1 MIAKVAKQ
9 QTVRVLILAHRPV
22 ITEELI
28 SYLPLNTELKI
39 VCEKYQFMSELIY
52 NGPELI
58 IVDGHTPCLGG
69 VEALYLARKAFQ
81 DIPFIMLYES
91 DSPFLAAEALMEGAS
106 ACLAMNEFFK
116 LKPLMAEVQSQ
127 HPEHKLHIA
136 SRRIMQQIKD
146 NIAGLDQIR
155 NFLHE
160 MNHEEA
166 EPSSSMIKAEI
177 DSSINYLEQLEDKMK
192 SKAA

>member
-9 QTVRVLILAHRPV
+9 QTVRVLILAHRPQ

-28 SYLPLNTELKI
+28 SYLPLNTELKV
-39 VCEKYQFMSELIY
+39 VCEKYQFMSELLY

-81 DIPFIMLYES
+81 DIPFIMLYEPN
-91 DSPFLAAEALMEGAS
+91 SPFMAAEALMEGAS
-106 ACLAMNEFFK
+106 ACLAMNEFTK
-116 LKPLMAEVQSQ
+116 IKPLMAEVASQ
-127 HPEHKLHIA
+127 HPEHKLHII
-136 SRRIMQQIKD
+136 SRRIMQQIQD

-155 NFLHE
+155 NFLQD
-160 MNHEEA
+160 MNQGEA
-166 EPSSSMIKAEI
+166 ELSPSVIKEEI
-177 DSSINYLEQLEDKMK
+177 DISIDYLEQLEDKMRT
-192 SKAA
+192 KAA